1 MKGTRAALRYAKAI
15 LSLAKDK
22 GLTDIVN
29 NDLLLINKTI
39 SENQDLEMMLKNPI
53 IKSSTKK
60 TAIAQIFDKKINA
73 ITKDLIN
80 LLIENKRLSLLQ
92 VVATEYFTI
101 YDDLKGI
108 EVAQVTS
115 AVPLTKDLEK
125 KILMKVKQMSGKKV
139 TLKNIIDPSIIGG
152 FILRVGDKQFDSSV
166 SNKLNSLLAN
176 FEDNHYISKLN

>member
-1 MKGTRAALRYAKAI
+1 M
-15 LSLAKDK
+15 
-22 GLTDIVN
+22 V
-29 NDLLLINKTI
+29 LLINNRSLLTI
-39 SENQDLEMMLKNPI
+39 SVKP
-53 IKSSTKK
+53 
-60 TAIAQIFDKKINA
+60 
-73 ITKDLIN
+73 
-80 LLIENKRLSLLQ
+80 LSLLQ

-125 KILMKVKQMSGKKV
+125 KILVKVKQMSGKKV